1 VSLPPLLARY
11 LAWFDT
17 SPVLAVLVGLGVLIL
32 AFLLLRMALKVFLF
46 FVILLV
52 IAIVG
57 SYFYLGAEQTEEA
70 LRQGVEEAQEK
81 IYDDEAETDHP

>member
-1 VSLPPLLARY
+1 MSLPPLLARY

-32 AFLLLRMALKVFLF
+32 AFLLLRMALKVFLL

-57 SYFYLGAEQTEEA
+57 SYFYLGADKTEDALRHGAEEA
-70 LRQGVEEAQEK
+70 KDA
-81 IYDDEAETDHP
+81 IYDDETETDR